1 MDVSTEPM
9 NMDYIKE
16 ASEILRNGGLVAF
29 PTETVYGLGG
39 DATDKEASK
48 KIYAAKG
55 RPSDNPLIVHIAK
68 FSQLEDISKDLPD
81 NAKKL
86 ADAFWPGPLT
96 MVVNKNE
103 VIPYETTGGL
113 DTVAVRMPN
122 NPVALAL
129 IEESGCMIAAPSAN
143 TSGRPSPTKASHVY
157 EDLSGKIEAI
167 LDGGSV
173 DIGLESTIVDLTED
187 VVTILRPGY
196 INMDMLREVV
206 GEVRMDPG
214 IVYNDKGTTS
224 GARPKAPGMR
234 YKHYA
239 PKGDL
244 TIISGEE
251 DIVVATINQMTKEA
265 LDKGQRVGIIATSES
280 ADRYKDGQVL
290 VIGDRADEG
299 SIAHNLYD
307 ILRQF
312 DEIGVD
318 VGENTVYQFEKY
330 LSDAKVVVWN
340 GPLGVYEVERFRKGT
355 LDILKYLTDNNI
367 KTIIGG
373 GDTAAIVS
381 QDEELKSKLYHVSTG
396 GGATLEYLEG
406 KELPGIK
413 ALDK

>member
-1 MDVSTEPM
+1 MITRILDVSSEPM
-9 NMDYIKE
+9 NMEHIKQ
-16 ASEILRNGGLVAF
+16 ASEILRKGGLVAF

-39 DATDKEASK
+39 DATDKEASR

-55 RPSDNPLIVHIAK
+55 RPSDNPLIVHISQ
-68 FSQLEDISKDLPD
+68 FSQLESISAGLPET
-81 NAKKL
+81 AKKL

-103 VIPYETTGGL
+103 IIPYETTGGL

-143 TSGRPSPTKASHVY
+143 TSGRPSPTKAEHVY

-167 LDGGSV
+167 LDGGPV

-187 VVTILRPGY
+187 IVTILRPGY
-196 INMDMLREVV
+196 INMDMLKEVV

-214 IVYNDKGTTS
+214 IVYNDKGTTA

-244 TIISGEE
+244 TIVAGSEE
-251 DIVVATINQMTKEA
+251 AVIATINKMTEEA
-265 LDKGQRVGIIATSES
+265 MAKGSKVGIISTSETAS
-280 ADRYKDGQVL
+280 KYKAGQVL
-290 VIGDRADEG
+290 IIGDRADEG

-312 DEIGVD
+312 DELDVD
-318 VGENTVYQFEKY
+318 IIYSESFATPKMGQAIMNR
-330 LSDAKVVVWN
+330 L
-340 GPLGVYEVERFRKGT
+340 
-355 LDILKYLTDNNI
+355 LKAAGQ
-367 KTIIGG
+367 KTINV
-373 GDTAAIVS
+373 D
-381 QDEELKSKLYHVSTG
+381 
-396 GGATLEYLEG
+396 
-406 KELPGIK
+406 
-413 ALDK
+413 

>member
-1 MDVSTEPM
+1 MDVSAEPM

-16 ASEILRNGGLVAF
+16 ASEILKNGGLVAF

-96 MVVNKNE
+96 MVVNKNK

-318 VGENTVYQFEKY
+318 VIYSESFATPKMGQAIMNR
-330 LSDAKVVVWN
+330 L
-340 GPLGVYEVERFRKGT
+340 
-355 LDILKYLTDNNI
+355 LKAAGQ
-367 KTIIGG
+367 KTIE
-373 GDTAAIVS
+373 V
-381 QDEELKSKLYHVSTG
+381 
-396 GGATLEYLEG
+396 
-406 KELPGIK
+406 
-413 ALDK
+413 

>member
-290 VIGDRADEG
+290 IIGDRADEG

-318 VGENTVYQFEKY
+318 VIYSESFATPKMGQAIMNR
-330 LSDAKVVVWN
+330 L
-340 GPLGVYEVERFRKGT
+340 
-355 LDILKYLTDNNI
+355 LKAAGQ
-367 KTIIGG
+367 KTIE
-373 GDTAAIVS
+373 V
-381 QDEELKSKLYHVSTG
+381 
-396 GGATLEYLEG
+396 
-406 KELPGIK
+406 
-413 ALDK
+413 

>member
-1 MDVSTEPM
+1 MITKIMDVSEEPI
-9 NMDYIKE
+9 NIEYIRE
-16 ASEILRNGGLVAF
+16 ASEILKKGGLVAF

-39 DATDKEASK
+39 DATDKEASR

-55 RPSDNPLIVHIAK
+55 RPSDNPLIVHIAD
-68 FSQLEDISKDLPD
+68 FSQLEQITENLPET
-81 NAKKL
+81 ARLL

-96 MVVNKNE
+96 MVCNKNQ

-129 IEESGCMIAAPSAN
+129 IRESGCMIAAPSAN

-167 LDGGSV
+167 LDGGAV

-187 VVTILRPGY
+187 VVTILRPGF

-214 IVYNDKGTTS
+214 IVYNDRGTTS
-224 GARPKAPGMR
+224 GAKPKAPGMR

-251 DIVVATINQMTKEA
+251 DTVVDKINQLTREA
-265 LDKGQRVGIIATSES
+265 LKEGKKVGIIATSETG
-280 ADRYKDGQVL
+280 DRYPEGEVL
-290 VIGDRADEG
+290 VIGDRSDES

-307 ILRQF
+307 ILRRF
-312 DEIGVD
+312 DELSVD
-318 VGENTVYQFEKY
+318 LIYSESFATPKMGQAIMNR
-330 LSDAKVVVWN
+330 L
-340 GPLGVYEVERFRKGT
+340 
-355 LDILKYLTDNNI
+355 LKAAGQ
-367 KTIIGG
+367 KTIE
-373 GDTAAIVS
+373 V
-381 QDEELKSKLYHVSTG
+381 
-396 GGATLEYLEG
+396 
-406 KELPGIK
+406 
-413 ALDK
+413 

>member
-1 MDVSTEPM
+1 MITKILDVSEEPI
-9 NMDYIKE
+9 NIDYIKE
-16 ASEILRNGGLVAF
+16 ASEILKKGGLVAF

-39 DATDKEASK
+39 DATDKEASR

-55 RPSDNPLIVHIAK
+55 RPSDNPLIVHISK
-68 FSQLEDISKDLPD
+68 FEQLQQISKDLPD
-81 NAKKL
+81 TAKLL

-96 MVVNKNE
+96 MVVNKNKF
-103 VIPYETTGGL
+103 IPYETTGGL

-129 IEESGCMIAAPSAN
+129 INESGCMIAAPSAN

-157 EDLSGKIEAI
+157 EDLSGKIDAI

-196 INMDMLREVV
+196 INMDMLRQVV

-214 IVYNDKGTTS
+214 ISCGDKDIS
-224 GARPKAPGMR
+224 VGAKPKAPGMR

-244 TIISGEE
+244 TIVSGQE
-251 DIVVATINQMTKEA
+251 DKVVSAINQLTSQA
-265 LDKGQRVGIIATSES
+265 IAKGLSVGIIATSAS
-280 ADRYKDGQVL
+280 ADRYTSGKVL
-290 VIGDRADEG
+290 VIGDREDEA

-312 DEIGVD
+312 DEEDVD
-318 VGENTVYQFEKY
+318 VIFSESFATPQMGQAIMNRLLKAAGQQTI
-330 LSDAKVVVWN
+330 
-340 GPLGVYEVERFRKGT
+340 EV
-355 LDILKYLTDNNI
+355 
-367 KTIIGG
+367 
-373 GDTAAIVS
+373 
-381 QDEELKSKLYHVSTG
+381 
-396 GGATLEYLEG
+396 
-406 KELPGIK
+406 
-413 ALDK
+413 

>member
-96 MVVNKNE
+96 MVVNKNK

-318 VGENTVYQFEKY
+318 VIYSESFATPKMGQAIMNR
-330 LSDAKVVVWN
+330 L
-340 GPLGVYEVERFRKGT
+340 
-355 LDILKYLTDNNI
+355 LKAAGQ
-367 KTIIGG
+367 KTIE
-373 GDTAAIVS
+373 V
-381 QDEELKSKLYHVSTG
+381 
-396 GGATLEYLEG
+396 
-406 KELPGIK
+406 
-413 ALDK
+413 

>member
-1 MDVSTEPM
+1 MDVSREPI
-9 NMDYIKE
+9 NMDYINE
-16 ASEILRNGGLVAF
+16 ASEILKQGGLVAF

-39 DATDKEASK
+39 DATDKEASR

-55 RPSDNPLIVHIAK
+55 RPSDNPLIVHISK
-68 FSQLEDISKDLPD
+68 FSQLEEISKDLPE

-129 IEESGCMIAAPSAN
+129 IEDSGCMIAAPSAN

-167 LDGGSV
+167 LDGGPV

-187 VVTILRPGY
+187 IVTILRPGY
-196 INMDMLREVV
+196 INMDMLRDVV

-214 IVYNDKGTTS
+214 IVYNDKDTTT
-224 GARPKAPGMR
+224 GAKPKAPGMR

-244 TIISGEE
+244 TIIKGEE
-251 DIVVATINQMTKEA
+251 AAVISAINQKTIEA
-265 LDKGQRVGIIATSES
+265 IQNGSKVGIIATSET
-280 ADRYKDGQVL
+280 ADRYTAGEVL
-290 VIGDRADEG
+290 VIGDRADER

-307 ILRQF
+307 ILRKF
-312 DEIGVD
+312 DELEVD
-318 VGENTVYQFEKY
+318 IIYSESFATPKMGQAIMNR
-330 LSDAKVVVWN
+330 L
-340 GPLGVYEVERFRKGT
+340 
-355 LDILKYLTDNNI
+355 LK
-367 KTIIGG
+367 
-373 GDTAAIVS
+373 AAG
-381 QDEELKSKLYHVSTG
+381 QKSIQV
-396 GGATLEYLEG
+396 
-406 KELPGIK
+406 
-413 ALDK
+413 

>member
-1 MDVSTEPM
+1 MITRILDVSSEPM
-9 NMDYIKE
+9 NMEHIKQ
-16 ASEILRNGGLVAF
+16 ASEILRKGGLVAF

-39 DATDKEASK
+39 DATDKEASR

-55 RPSDNPLIVHIAK
+55 RPSDNPLIVHISQ
-68 FSQLEDISKDLPD
+68 FSQLESISAGLPET
-81 NAKKL
+81 AKKL

-103 VIPYETTGGL
+103 IIPYETTGGL

-143 TSGRPSPTKASHVY
+143 TSGRPSPTKAEHVY

-167 LDGGSV
+167 LDGGPV

-187 VVTILRPGY
+187 IVTILRPGY
-196 INMDMLREVV
+196 INMDMLKEVV

-214 IVYNDKGTTS
+214 IVYNDKGTTA

-244 TIISGEE
+244 TIVAGSEAAVI
-251 DIVVATINQMTKEA
+251 ATINKMTEEA
-265 LDKGQRVGIIATSES
+265 MAKGSKVGIISTSETAS
-280 ADRYKDGQVL
+280 KYKAGQVL
-290 VIGDRADEG
+290 IIGDRADEG

-312 DEIGVD
+312 DELDVD
-318 VGENTVYQFEKY
+318 IIYSESFATPKMGQAIMNR
-330 LSDAKVVVWN
+330 L
-340 GPLGVYEVERFRKGT
+340 
-355 LDILKYLTDNNI
+355 LKAAGQ
-367 KTIIGG
+367 KTINV
-373 GDTAAIVS
+373 D
-381 QDEELKSKLYHVSTG
+381 
-396 GGATLEYLEG
+396 
-406 KELPGIK
+406 
-413 ALDK
+413 

>member
-299 SIAHNLYD
+299 TIAHNLYD

-318 VGENTVYQFEKY
+318 VIYSESFATPKMGQAIMNR
-330 LSDAKVVVWN
+330 L
-340 GPLGVYEVERFRKGT
+340 
-355 LDILKYLTDNNI
+355 LKAAGQ
-367 KTIIGG
+367 KTIE
-373 GDTAAIVS
+373 V
-381 QDEELKSKLYHVSTG
+381 
-396 GGATLEYLEG
+396 
-406 KELPGIK
+406 
-413 ALDK
+413 

>member
-1 MDVSTEPM
+1 MITRIMDVSTEPM

-318 VGENTVYQFEKY
+318 VIYSESFATPKMGQAIMNRLLK
-330 LSDAKVVVWN
+330 AAGHKV
-340 GPLGVYEVERFRKGT
+340 
-355 LDILKYLTDNNI
+355 I
-367 KTIIGG
+367 K
-373 GDTAAIVS
+373 
-381 QDEELKSKLYHVSTG
+381 L
-396 GGATLEYLEG
+396 
-406 KELPGIK
+406 
-413 ALDK
+413 